1 MAPQSFPIIVDMS
14 EAQKKTMRDLNVIVN
29 QLGFRVIEIEQL
41 NPRVREVTGVQVCRY
56 KELPQIEID
65 QMQQRMGTSPT
76 AQELYPYD
84 VDGGTIVFAESPF
97 PRQMSPGS
105 TGRVAF
111 VLDDDMDTPEY
122 AYSGEKKGWNREFLA
137 SHYNDGFWKIVDP
150 DIDREVRARAE
161 AIAKRREEMKLGKY
175 RPGLAM
181 PNQRRDPSLISRPDP
196 GVSVPS
202 SIKAEN
208 ETAGFGDGTISA
220 SVSAT
225 GLIALEP
232 GATIA
237 LDDGQQK
244 LIEEQRQ
251 TIELLKGRLEAL
263 ENAKPPLKGK
273 KITKGPKEAGFGA

>member
-1 MAPQSFPIIVDMS
+1 MAPQSFPIYVDVS
-14 EAQKKTMRDLNVIVN
+14 EAQKKTMRDLNVIVQ

-41 NPRVREVTGVQVCRY
+41 NPRVREVAGVQVCRY

-65 QMQQRMGTSPT
+65 QMQQRMGAAPT

-84 VDGGTIVFAESPF
+84 IDGGTIAFAESPF

-137 SHYNDGFWKIVDP
+137 SHYNDGFWRIVDP
-150 DIDREVRARAE
+150 EIDKEIRERADK
-161 AIAKRREEMKLGKY
+161 IAKRREEMKLGKY

-202 SIKAEN
+202 SLKTDK
-208 ETAGFGDGTISA
+208 ETAGFGDGTVT
-220 SVSAT
+220 VSGAA
-225 GLIALEP
+225 LVLEP
-232 GATIA
+232 GASITV
-237 LDDGQQK
+237 DDTQQK

-251 TIELLKGRLEAL
+251 TIELLKGRLEVL
-263 ENAKPPLKGK
+263 ENARPLKGK
-273 KITKGPKEAGFGA
+273 KATKVPKEAGFGA